1 MTAPWAHC
9 IAPSLPQ
16 RTIAGY
22 APAMTAIE
30 TLIATLTLEPIEVNL
45 FLGRTPEDEMNRDR
59 IYGGQVIAQALM
71 AAYRTVEGRACHSL
85 QCYFIRPGDPK
96 APVLYEVERSRDGKS
111 FTTRRVI
118 AIQHGE
124 QIFNLAASFQVH
136 EEGFEHQS
144 PLPAAPD
151 PESVLTD
158 RERMAKY
165 ADKLPAA
172 MAEHVARD
180 RAIDLRHVDPISPF
194 KPEKLPPH
202 QQVWFRAAGPVGEGV
217 AINQCMVA
225 YATDMS
231 LLATCARPHGVS
243 WASGAMMASLDHI
256 IWFHRPSRAEDWHLY
271 DQDSPSASGARGF
284 NRGAIYLQDGT
295 LVASVAQEGLL
306 RPRR

>member
-1 MTAPWAHC
+1 
-9 IAPSLPQ
+9 
-16 RTIAGY
+16 
-22 APAMTAIE
+22 MTAIE

-45 FLGRTPEDEMNRDR
+45 FRGRTPEDEVNRDR
-59 IYGGQVIAQALM
+59 IYGGQVIAQALS
-71 AAYRTVEGRACHSL
+71 AAYQTVEGRTCHSL
-85 QCYFIRPGDPK
+85 QSYFIRPGDPK

-124 QIFNLAASFQVH
+124 QIFNLAASFQVD

-144 PLPAAPD
+144 PLPDAPD
-151 PESVLTD
+151 PDAVPTD
-158 RERMAKY
+158 RERMASY
-165 ADKLPAA
+165 ATMLPTAY
-172 MAEHVARD
+172 AEHMARD
-180 RAIDLRHVDPISPF
+180 RAIDMRQVDPVTPF
-194 KPEKLPPH
+194 KPEVKEPR
-202 QQVWFRAAGPVGEGV
+202 QQVWFRTTGPVGDGV
-217 AINQCMVA
+217 AINQCMLA

-231 LLATCARPHGVS
+231 LLSTCARPHAVS

-256 IWFHRPSRAEDWHLY
+256 IWFHRPSSAEQWHFY

-306 RPRR
+306 RPRKRQV

>member
-1 MTAPWAHC
+1 
-9 IAPSLPQ
+9 
-16 RTIAGY
+16 
-22 APAMTAIE
+22 MTAIQ
-30 TLIATLTLEPIEVNL
+30 TLIDTLTLESIEVNL
-45 FLGRTPEDEMNRDR
+45 FRGLTPDDEMNRDR

-71 AAYRTVEGRACHSL
+71 AAYQTVEGRTCHSL
-85 QCYFIRPGDPK
+85 QSYFIRPGDPK

-151 PESVLTD
+151 PETVPTD
-158 RERMAKY
+158 KERMAPY
-165 ADKLPAA
+165 VDRLPPGF
-172 MAEHVARD
+172 AEHAARD
-180 RAIDLRHVDPISPF
+180 RAIDMRQVDPVTPF
-194 KPEKLPPH
+194 KPEIKEPR
-202 QQVWFRAAGPVGEGV
+202 QQTWFRATGPVGEGV
-217 AINQCMVA
+217 AINQCMLA

-231 LLATCARPHGVS
+231 LLGTCARPHGVS
-243 WASGAMMASLDHI
+243 WARGAMMASLDHI

-306 RPRR
+306 RPRK